1 MSELHRKNTYQNKTI
16 FIDGMWRCGKSLL
29 TPLVGALDNVDKVK
43 FDYHSEWVSV
53 LHFLG
58 KVDLNTTKIL
68 LNMYSD
74 LTTYN
79 NFLGREINIRPKD
92 DSGIFK
98 NPKSLN
104 YLLRIFKDDT
114 SDISKEIEIKK
125 PIQLINTHNVFQ
137 ISEPLVESFNERLL
151 FLRCVRNPV
160 YNILDWAEYFEKVG
174 EDPREMNFYLGK
186 KQIPWFVS
194 HDNQDLFVIPFEKLT
209 KDPNFFMSEICKR
222 LDIANDKSYQKLYK
236 KLKLPRPSNS
246 IDEYKALKD
255 KIIQKIENHSIK
267 NNLENLIS
275 IYESKYS

>member
-104 YLLRIFKDDT
+104 YLSVSYTHLRAHET
-114 SDISKEIEIKK
+114 
-125 PIQLINTHNVFQ
+125 
-137 ISEPLVESFNERLL
+137 
-151 FLRCVRNPV
+151 
-160 YNILDWAEYFEKVG
+160 
-174 EDPREMNFYLGK
+174 
-186 KQIPWFVS
+186 
-194 HDNQDLFVIPFEKLT
+194 
-209 KDPNFFMSEICKR
+209 
-222 LDIANDKSYQKLYK
+222 
-236 KLKLPRPSNS
+236 
-246 IDEYKALKD
+246 
-255 KIIQKIENHSIK
+255 
-267 NNLENLIS
+267 
-275 IYESKYS
+275 